1 MKIALLI
8 GLLSLLVGCHSTYTR
23 ADGTVCTKYEPWCGL
38 AGEDRLVCELD
49 ENGGEICTCMPTSY
63 GLPGHDDHESGR
75 NSYSR
80 PER

>member
-1 MKIALLI
+1 MKTAFLI

-23 ADGTVCTKYEPWCGL
+23 ADGTVCTKYEPWCGFT
-38 AGEDRLVCELD
+38 GDDQLVCEFD
-49 ENGGEICTCMPTSY
+49 ENGCEICTCMETNY
-63 GLPGHDDHESGR
+63 GLPSHNDNETGR